1 MLDQSLPSSST
12 GREAHQIGILGCILQ
27 ACRRALYAIKIRAYP
42 NVISPDTASEIFDV
56 IYE

>member
-1 MLDQSLPSSST
+1 MLDQSLPSKST
-12 GREAHQIGILGCILQ
+12 GRETHQIRILGRILQ
-27 ACRRALYAIKIRAYP
+27 ACRRALYAIKVRAYS